1 MLFRKK
7 CARCA
12 RKISKE
18 FDFCPYCGT
27 DFRQEKMAEKEKDYG
42 FLGKDDFIFKDE
54 FKMPFNFNN
63 LVNPKLFK
71 SGLFSSVFK
80 EVEKQL
86 READKEMKL
95 PEKMQNA
102 SGISISI
109 SVNGEKPEI
118 KVNKFGP
125 GFQDIETEKSK
136 EKKILKHKITAEK
149 ARKFAKLPKKE
160 AKTEIRRLSNKV
172 IYEVELPG
180 VKKLEDVI
188 INKLENS
195 IEIKAFGKDSVYFK
209 LIPINLPILD
219 YKLKNEKLILELRP

>member
-1 MLFRKK
+1 
-7 CARCA
+7 
-12 RKISKE
+12 
-18 FDFCPYCGT
+18 
-27 DFRQEKMAEKEKDYG
+27 MAEKEKDYG
-42 FLGKDDFIFKDE
+42 FLGKDDFTFKDE

-63 LVNPKLFK
+63 LFNPNLFK

-125 GFQDIETEKSK
+125 GFQESGFQDIETEKSK
-136 EKKILKHKITAEK
+136 EKKILKHKITADK

-188 INKLENS
+188 INKLEKS

-209 LIPINLPILD
+209 LIPINLPILN